1 MARNKGR
8 RRFGWVRT
16 LPSGRVQ
23 ASYLGPDGK
32 RRNAPNTFA
41 TETDA
46 DKYLGNVE
54 SLIMRDEWTDPL
66 RGRIKFGDYAA
77 VWITERPGLRTR
89 TIELYR
95 WLLNK
100 HINPYLGEVELGKLK
115 TPLIRQWRAER
126 LAVGVSEL
134 VLAKCYRLM
143 RAVLNTAVD
152 EDKILARN
160 PCKVRGADKEESPE
174 RPVLTV
180 AQVFQLADRMPVR
193 FRAMVLLTT
202 FASLRWGEVTALRRC
217 DIAKDASSVSITR
230 SHVESHTRGLVVG
243 PPKSRAGVRTLTI
256 PTAVRADILSHLE
269 KYTAGAQDALVF
281 TGEQGGALRRPN
293 FNQRVK
299 WTATVAAVGLKG
311 VHFHDLRHS
320 GNTWAAQVGTS
331 TKDLMARMGHND
343 MRAAIIYQHASS
355 EADQAIADRLSER
368 VDKHRGTSKGNST
381 KRRKRGAETT
391 TARRV
396 CSRQG
401 ARPMPVG

>member
-1 MARNKGR
+1 MAKKKGR

-46 DKYLGNVE
+46 DKYLVNVE

-77 VWITERPGLRTR
+77 VWIAERPGLRTR
-89 TIELYR
+89 TVELYR

-100 HINPYLGEVELGKLK
+100 HINSYLGDVELGKLK
-115 TPLIRQWRAER
+115 TPMVRQWRAER
-126 LAVGVSEL
+126 LAAGVSEL

-143 RAVLNTAVD
+143 RAVLNTAVE
-152 EDKILARN
+152 EDKILTRN

-174 RPVLTV
+174 RPVLTI
-180 AQVFQLADRMPVR
+180 AQVFQLADQMPPR
-193 FRAMVLLTT
+193 FRAMVLLAA

-217 DIAKDASSVSITR
+217 DIAEDASSVGIAR
-230 SHVESHTRGLVVG
+230 SFVESTTHGLVAG
-243 PPKSRAGVRTLTI
+243 PPKSRAGNRTLAI
-256 PTAVRADILSHLE
+256 PAAIRTDILAHLA

-299 WTATVAAVGLKG
+299 WTASVTAIGLKG

-320 GNTWAAQVGTS
+320 GNTWAAQAGTS
-331 TKDLMARMGHND
+331 TKDLMVRMGHDD

-368 VDKHRGTSKGNST
+368 VDKHRGKSAKGSKKGKSG
-381 KRRKRGAETT
+381 KRRKK
-391 TARRV
+391 
-396 CSRQG
+396 RQQADG
-401 ARPMPVG
+401 DRDAA

>member
-8 RRFGWVRT
+8 RRFGWIRT

-46 DKYLGNVE
+46 DKYLVNVE

-77 VWITERPGLRTR
+77 VWIAERPGLRTR
-89 TIELYR
+89 TVELYR
-95 WLLNK
+95 WLLRK
-100 HINPYLGEVELGKLK
+100 HIVPYLGEVELGKLK

-126 LAVGVSEL
+126 LAAGVSEL

-152 EDKILARN
+152 EDKILSRN

-180 AQVFQLADRMPVR
+180 AQVFQLADRMPPR
-193 FRAMVLLTT
+193 FRAMVLLAA

-217 DIAKDASSVSITR
+217 DIAEDASSVSIAR
-230 SHVESHTRGLVVG
+230 SFVESRTHGLVAG
-243 PPKSRAGVRTLTI
+243 PPKSRAGVRALAI
-256 PTAVRADILSHLE
+256 PAAIRADILAHLE
-269 KYTAGAQDALVF
+269 TYVGGTQDALVF

-299 WTATVAAVGLKG
+299 WTASVTAIGLKG

-320 GNTWAAQVGTS
+320 GNTWAAQAGTS
-331 TKDLMARMGHND
+331 TKDLMVRMGHDD

-355 EADQAIADRLSER
+355 EADQAIADRLSAR
-368 VDKHRGTSKGNST
+368 VDKHRGKTAKGKKG
-381 KRRKRGAETT
+381 KRRKK
-391 TARRV
+391 
-396 CSRQG
+396 RQQHDNNTDP
-401 ARPMPVG
+401 A